1 MAKLNGSFNNI
12 MSNNK
17 SEDTSVR
24 APRDT
29 FAVVNEKGVSLI
41 TNLDGDNSWYQNDSI
56 VDSSLEAVID
66 KVESIPENTTEII
79 SKPVRI
85 LLPRSISG
93 LANGNLIDY
102 IRTGKTVSGTD
113 LPKERIE
120 SMCKLMKLMSTRYAN
135 VELVADNNIRRDER
149 EGIVAKAWDVFK
161 EEISKAT
168 RRGFGAE
175 STQQV
180 VVQKIEFDDTK
191 LKEYQAKLND
201 LEDAL
206 IDAEDENE
214 ESKLERKIAKVQKAI
229 DRQYAMMQKANG
241 SSVVE
246 EESLEEPTTEE
257 SLEPVVSD
265 AEAELIAGM

>member
-1 MAKLNGSFNNI
+1 MAKLNGNFNVI
-12 MSNNK
+12 SNNK

-41 TNLDGDNSWYQNDSI
+41 TNLNGDDSWYQNDSI
-56 VDSSLEAVID
+56 VDSALEAVID
-66 KVESIPENTTEII
+66 KVESIPENTAEII

-135 VELVADNNIRRDER
+135 VELVADNNIRKEERDN
-149 EGIVAKAWDVFK
+149 IVAKAWDTFK

-175 STQQV
+175 PVQQV
-180 VVQKIEFDDTK
+180 VVQKVEFDDSK

-206 IDAEDENE
+206 IDAEDEAE
-214 ESKLERKIAKVQKAI
+214 ETKLERKIAKVQKAI
-229 DRQYAMMQKANG
+229 DRQYAMLQKANG
-241 SSVVE
+241 IVTSE
-246 EESLEEPTTEE
+246 ETSEEPTTEE
-257 SLEPVVSD
+257 SSEPEISA